1 MREAVAAEEGAE
13 AEAEAAPR
21 GWGRGSQDHRSD
33 NFFSCGGGSR
43 ESCCR
48 LLISGPARGFVR
60 TLFPHGAGQAGYH
73 REEE

>member
-33 NFFSCGGGSR
+33 NFFSCGGGR

-48 LLISGPARGFVR
+48 LGVSGPARGFAR
-60 TLFPHGAGQAGYH
+60 TLFHPGAGQAVYDQ
-73 REEE
+73 EEE